1 MRTTGRLATAAED
14 GWDAPA
20 AQPGRETP
28 EGVQDFEAR
37 RCHVCGCRFPAF
49 GFGPPL
55 TRKDQTVWAC
65 LAHRTEVQHTLTQ
78 KPVHGAEPGPKRLL

>member
-1 MRTTGRLATAAED
+1 MRATGRPATAAED

-37 RCHVCGCRFPAF
+37 RCHVCDCRFPAF
-49 GFGPPL
+49 GFGPPM
-55 TRKDQTVWAC
+55 TRKDQIVWAC
-65 LAHRTEVQHTLTQ
+65 LAHRTEVERTLTQ
-78 KPVHGAEPGPKRLL
+78 RPVHSAAPGPRRLL

>member
-1 MRTTGRLATAAED
+1 MRTTGRPATAVED

-37 RCHVCGCRFPAF
+37 RCHVCDRRFPAF

-65 LAHRTEVQHTLTQ
+65 LAHRTEVERTLTQ
-78 KPVHGAEPGPKRLL
+78 KPVHSAEPGPKRLL